1 MPPLVV
7 VVLLVLVV
15 LVLLLHGLSPVTSRG
30 LRAER
35 EKKRF
40 MDTMWTCCH
49 PWCVLLSWFLL
60 NLAERASAGLNMKVE
75 FLNEAG
81 GT

>member
-35 EKKRF
+35 EKKKVHGHHV
-40 MDTMWTCCH
+40 D
-49 PWCVLLSWFLL
+49 LLPSLVRTSEL
-60 NLAERASAGLNMKVE
+60 VPPQPG
-75 FLNEAG
+75 
-81 GT
+81 